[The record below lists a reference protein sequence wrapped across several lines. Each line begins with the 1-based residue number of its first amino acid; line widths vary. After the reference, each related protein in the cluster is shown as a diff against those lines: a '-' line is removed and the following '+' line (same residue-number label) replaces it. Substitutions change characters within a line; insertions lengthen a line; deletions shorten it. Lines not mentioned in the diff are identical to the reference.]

1 VREKRPPLHL
11 FGHIH
16 EDGGVWQDDGTC
28 FANVTTWEC
37 ERAPTVIDIDPITK
51 RVTPVSVPARGR

>member
-1 VREKRPPLHL
+1 MRLVRPKLHM

-16 EDGGVWQDDGTC
+16 RDGGVFREAALC

-37 ERAPTVIDIDPITK
+37 ERAPTVLDLDSSGA
-51 RVTPVSVPARGR
+51 VAAVSVAPSHA